1 MAKGKMSTKQAIK
14 QTLKK
19 KKKKP
24 APQVP
29 KNIDKLENIPGIID
43 VSNEDCLDN
52 CDLAGNMTLKEFK
65 FVEIYLSGQI
75 SLYKAMILAGYEE
88 YSETY
93 RARLGTKIIRKYECQ
108 TDDHRKIMRAL
119 GWGEVRVIQSLIE
132 AATGF
137 KSEQVR
143 LNARLGLA
151 KCLGIQKEV
160 LEGVEGI
167 QIVINTK
174 KGLGEKPGQHRPTQ
188 VNNDQPESPAAPPG
202 PLQITR

>member
-1 MAKGKMSTKQAIK
+1 MAKGKMSTAKAIK
-14 QTLKK
+14 ETLRK

-24 APQVP
+24 STQLP
-29 KNIDKLENIPGIID
+29 KTIDESGNNPGVID
-43 VSNEDCLDN
+43 VSNEVCLEN
-52 CDLAGNMTLKEFK
+52 CDLAGDMTLRELK

-75 SLYKAMILAGYEE
+75 SLDNAMILAGFEE

-93 RARLGTKIIRKYECQ
+93 RARLGTKIIRKYECK

-167 QIVINTK
+167 QIVINSSR
-174 KGLGEKPGQHRPTQ
+174 GLGDKSGQHRPAQ
-188 VNNDQPESPAAPPG
+188 VNQDQPQALPA
-202 PLQITR
+202 PLSITK

>member
-1 MAKGKMSTKQAIK
+1 MAKGKMSTAKAIK
-14 QTLKK
+14 ETLRK

-24 APQVP
+24 STQLP
-29 KNIDKLENIPGIID
+29 KTIEKLENIPETIYASD
-43 VSNEDCLDN
+43 EDCLEN
-52 CDLAGNMTLKEFK
+52 CDLAGDMTLRELK

-75 SLYKAMILAGYEE
+75 SLDKAMILAGFEE

-93 RARLGTKIIRKYECQ
+93 RARLGTKIVRKYECR

-151 KCLGIQKEV
+151 KCLGLTKEIV
-160 LEGVEGI
+160 EGVEGI
-167 QIVINTK
+167 SIVINSSR
-174 KGLGEKPGQHRPTQ
+174 GLAPQPQPGQHRPAK
-188 VNNDQPESPAAPPG
+188 VNQDQPPALPAP
-202 PLQITR
+202 LSITK

>member
-1 MAKGKMSTKQAIK
+1 MAKGKMSTAKAIK
-14 QTLKK
+14 ETLKK

-29 KNIDKLENIPGIID
+29 KTIKKLENLPEAIHTSD
-43 VSNEDCLDN
+43 EDCLEN
-52 CDLAGNMTLKEFK
+52 CDLAGDMTLRELK

-75 SLYKAMILAGYEE
+75 NLDKAMILAGYEE

-151 KCLGIQKEV
+151 KCLGIQKET
-160 LEGVEGI
+160 LESVEGI
-167 QIVINTK
+167 SIVINSSR
-174 KGLGEKPGQHRPTQ
+174 GLSPQPQPGQHRPAK
-188 VNNDQPESPAAPPG
+188 VNQDQPPALPAPIS
-202 PLQITR
+202 ITK